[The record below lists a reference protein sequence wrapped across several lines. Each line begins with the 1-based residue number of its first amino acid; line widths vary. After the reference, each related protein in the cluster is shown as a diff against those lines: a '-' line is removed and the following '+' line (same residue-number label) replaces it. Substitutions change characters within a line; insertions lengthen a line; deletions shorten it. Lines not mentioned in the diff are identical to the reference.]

1 MSFSKPNLR
10 PERAMRDF
18 EVRDEVDRHALLYVP
33 TKKLIWVSKR
43 VFSKKEGPVLN
54 IQGSLY
60 KIMNNVGEH
69 AMSRTA
75 IKAFLAR
82 ERYSAES
89 GMFGDMAAGLF
100 AIKDALTAI
109 GAMAPKVKAIISFIP
124 IVVDFIADIYL
135 IGKLRITSLEDIL
148 VGFYKIY
155 TNAARLF
162 SLVEVG
168 QAMARGPVVVDDMS
182 WGFTSES
189 MDAFIMSLASLTFP
203 AKIFEI
209 FKRMSVFTGR
219 RLIDDAHWFYDFLS
233 LLIEY
238 VIGIMK
244 YFKVPEEWLLKV
256 DTLLSFLPF
265 APRAMSVTKMT
276 NLIDEYQADGS
287 RITRDNFREK
297 IKTLYVKLSE
307 DLNFSEMANRSAGL
321 KLLYLKFST
330 LYKSVLSY
338 EEATR
343 VEPCLFVIEGP
354 PGCMKSV
361 HMQQLLSCFKKDGKT
376 VFTHTFKATE
386 DSKDWYDTYD
396 NQHLFV
402 ADDVGQQGVSQWRH
416 MINMVSP
423 IKLPLDC
430 ATAHLKHTKYFSSEL
445 IMVTTNRFIN
455 LNGVTSKDCISE
467 LPALWRRG
475 YVFDFSSVSRLPGTG
490 TVNGRI
496 NFLVY
501 DIADNG
507 GKWKNAFPDGFE
519 PEGKVPFFENTGDR
533 IATLKWMYSIMKSL
547 NEWKKTQ
554 NSINEMTDEQI
565 QSIIRPTAEVR
576 PRDLPDFIRDTMP
589 PQSTWA
595 LVKEMIDDFVS
606 SVLNSINNVAAKVG
620 VNNVDFKPFLIH
632 VFIGVA
638 VLSVYYLWYKLIGY
652 AFMEDMGTPL
662 GGYSKKDEA
671 MGNAI
676 EKKLVRKRNEYVSQ
690 NEVLVNK
697 IKSVEAKDLPPTAV
711 PYLSERMY
719 EIDLIWETIDTSG
732 KKVEFLDTTMALWS
746 GHHLLIVA
754 HSLLPGRVSVTIYRD
769 RKLNNKFYENIEC
782 KISLYDRESD
792 LAILSLPTPLVM
804 VKASL
809 HKHFKPD
816 AVFEQTKHL
825 WYVSHFGV
833 APLFSL
839 ITGNAS
845 KEAKSYTIY
854 DGQPFEE
861 EVPILQNDLCYTI
874 LQGQGLCGSLI
885 YHATKGIIG
894 MHVAGSAKSGKSMA
908 KIWPTEL
915 LQRICD
921 VLSNDENIVDVP
933 ISSKVLEN
941 FSGIKLDIRANVRT
955 QKKTNLVKTPLH
967 GLFGGTKEPV
977 NLTVYGN
984 HTVKDLAKGGFE
996 ATTHIPFKD
1005 LDFMASVIDVIIPE
1019 FEECTEL
1026 EVIRGFDM
1034 VAPLK
1039 KDTSNGHGLES
1050 DRTLYI
1056 DFEKGEVTP
1065 LFRKMLDQFESDIEN
1080 GLVNLDNISLE
1091 EHLKDELRP
1100 LSKRGVPRTFQV
1112 APLTLMFLQKKYF
1125 GKMVN
1130 GIVKTRHQHGIMIG
1144 MNPYVEWPLL
1154 HGSLSACQCFGS
1166 DVGKFERTINAEIQ
1180 QNTNRVTENKYK
1192 GKRTKVLRFLGAS
1205 MISSLILVNDD
1216 VFMKN
1221 HNMPS
1226 GHYLTAIYNSL
1237 YRKQYTAGWFSRF
1250 ATNPSVS
1257 SFFSMLSDY
1266 VYGDDGVTG
1275 VKVKFIKDNP
1285 ELNNLTMSKYMKA
1298 IGIDYTTDTKTP
1310 VTDAFTPLDQIT
1322 FLKRSFRVHPSM
1334 GTIVCPL
1341 SMTTINSMLDYRDST
1356 KDPMVVM
1363 EGKVNCT
1370 LREIFLH
1377 CTYNEYTIIEK
1388 VVKQECGKH
1397 GIPVPT
1403 LSYSYLCHL
1412 YQHDIYSFAAPMYE
1426 NKMADF
1432 GLNYRSENILS
1443 PLAGGK
1449 AIPVL
1454 GQHRN
1459 NRLRGV
1465 NSSKSV
1471 KQLFNG
1477 LFVSESHSITNLNNI
1492 DELKSVGERANE
1504 RALTQQ
1510 DIKDN
1515 VESVMVDYGSDL
1527 RTKTVLDSG
1536 RMYCDKDKL
1545 ISISPN
1551 MRMNFDQILSKPF
1564 YLKRVSWGT
1573 GDTSGATLA
1582 SSDILV
1588 PTDLLVNALAKIPFQ
1603 ASAFVRGCIE
1613 ITATLVTTPLHA
1625 GTVVISATSPSQG
1638 TEARGINSDLIAP
1651 HVILTANSS
1660 SSAVLEVP
1668 FYYPAR
1674 LYPCGVPLT
1683 DTVYAT
1689 NVKNFSLV
1697 TTRVLN
1703 ALVVSTGATTPV
1715 SIMYYGMFKDLEFY
1729 VPHNTPTYRTS
1740 PDASTFVA
1748 ESSMIT
1754 KAIDSVTQ
1762 TTKTLASDFI
1772 DAARGTLRKYTG
1784 LHNPNLPI
1792 IHERMIPTDEN
1803 FANITDGQTLY
1814 QKLDPYV
1821 GYDRFVREETFNTS
1835 IDEMDISQM
1844 VRKPQLIS
1852 VLNMPTTLVAGSQL
1866 ATFPMTPLM
1875 VPVTVESRNYPLIQK
1890 LHAMSGYWRGDLYL
1904 DFHSVSTNFQRFQI
1918 QVTRDYTVSPAS
1930 FDKYPTMDS
1939 VSNMP
1944 STFLE
1949 FNAGGQV
1956 QTVKIPFQSPFNQ
1969 LPCAL
1974 DARANA
1980 VQHGLCYVFLAA
1992 PVINGANAPSS
2003 VRLNVFLRAG
2013 ENFQFFGYC
2022 KENVV
2027 REDTTI
2033 ALFNAISGPLD
2044 PSKEDETDHIP
2055 SKFIA
2060 ESNAAT
2066 PYNVSIPTP
2075 LLNANVQSSSGEE
2088 DLEMRPIVNVRDHL
2102 RRHYLVYD
2110 EDFVTTGVEFN
2121 ATVALLLL
2129 RAETPLKHI
2138 IRDFRG
2144 YTGDLKFKIVFVGAP
2159 GFMVKFYP
2167 PGWSQAGTVVGSNT
2181 LQQSFTGAIQTRVL
2195 DAKRYLPTVIGD
2207 QALKTAAPFIWHSR
2221 KLIKEDDDIAITS
2234 GSGTGLVNYDSGI
2247 SQVEF
2252 TLPNYSPFKFIS
2264 TSAEDHSVDPEAD
2277 YGRINIAP
2285 IVRKTIPADSR
2296 YRIRVYIAVGDSF
2309 RCGFHIFNRPFK
2321 YRTLTAGV
2329 PALPYLEAST
2339 SSQSSSTPISEFT
2352 SPQYYRRTTLSDFP

>member
-10 PERAMRDF
+10 PMRSMKEFEERCL
-18 EVRDEVDRHALLYVP
+18 VDRHALLYVP
-33 TKKLIWVSKR
+33 TKKLIWVSKK
-43 VFSKKEGPVLN
+43 VFIKKEGPVLE
-54 IQGSLY
+54 IEGSLY
-60 KIMNNVGEH
+60 KILNNVGES
-69 AMSRTA
+69 AMSRLA
-75 IKAFLAR
+75 IKAFLVR
-82 ERYSAES
+82 SKYSAES

-109 GAMAPKVKAIISFIP
+109 GAMAPKVKAILSFIP

-135 IGKLRITSLEDIL
+135 IGKLKITSLEDIM
-148 VGFYKIY
+148 VGFYKVY
-155 TNAARLF
+155 VNASRIF
-162 SLVEVG
+162 SLAEVG
-168 QAMARGPVVVDDMS
+168 QAMSRGPVVVDDVP
-182 WGFTSES
+182 WGFTCES
-189 MDAFIMSLASLTFP
+189 MDAFVMSLASLTFP

-244 YFKVPEEWLLKV
+244 HFSVPEEWLLKV

-297 IKTLYVKLSE
+297 IKTLYVKLSD
-307 DLNFSEMANRSAGL
+307 DLNFTEMANRSSGL
-321 KLLYLKFST
+321 KSLFLKFT
-330 LYKSVLSY
+330 MLYKSVLSY

-455 LNGVTSKDCISE
+455 LNSVSAKDCISE

-475 YVFDFSSVSRLPGTG
+475 YVFDFSNVSRIAGTG
-490 TVNGRI
+490 KVQGRI

-501 DIADNG
+501 DISEGAG
-507 GKWKNAFPDGFE
+507 RWKNSFPDGFDVN
-519 PEGKVPFFENTGDR
+519 GKTPFFDNTGDR
-533 IATLKWMYSIMKSL
+533 VATLKWMFGIMKAL

-554 NSINEMTDEQI
+554 NTINEMTDEQI
-565 QSIIRPTAEVR
+565 ESIIRPVAEVR
-576 PRDLPDFIRDTMP
+576 QRDLPDLIRDVTP
-589 PQSTWA
+589 PQSTWEI
-595 LVKEMIDDFVS
+595 VKEMIDDFVS
-606 SVLNSINNVAAKVG
+606 SVLNSINVVASKIG
-620 VNNVDFKPFLIH
+620 INNIDFKPCLMP

-638 VLSVYYLWYKLIGY
+638 VLSVYYLWYKLIEY
-652 AFMEDMGTPL
+652 AIMGDLRATP
-662 GGYSKKDEA
+662 GGCTKNKK
-671 MGNAI
+671 I
-676 EKKLVRKRNEYVSQ
+676 CKRKNDYIAQ

-697 IKSVEAKDLPPTAV
+697 IKSVEMKDLPPTAV
-711 PYLSERMY
+711 PFLSERMY
-719 EIDLIWETIDTSG
+719 EIDLIWETEDDSG
-732 KKVEFLDTTMALWS
+732 KKLEFLDTTTALWS

-754 HSLLPGRVSVTIYRD
+754 HSLLPGRVSVTIFRD

-782 KISLYDRESD
+782 KVSLYDRESD

-809 HKHFKPD
+809 HKHFKPE
-816 AVFEQTKHL
+816 APFEQTKHL

-833 APLFSL
+833 APLYSL

-854 DGQPFEE
+854 PGLPFEE
-861 EVPILQNDLCYTI
+861 EVPILSDDLCYTT

-894 MHVAGSAKSGKSMA
+894 MHVAGSVQSGKSMA
-908 KIWPTEL
+908 KIWPKDL
-915 LQRICD
+915 LLRICD
-921 VLSNDENIVDVP
+921 VLANDENIIDVP
-933 ISSKVLEN
+933 ISSKVIEN
-941 FSGIKLDIRANVRT
+941 FSGIKLDIKANVRT

-967 GLFGGTKEPV
+967 GIFGGTKEPV
-977 NLTVYGN
+977 NLTVFGA
-984 HTVKDLAKGGFE
+984 HTVKDLAKAGFE
-996 ATTHIPFKD
+996 STTHIPFKD
-1005 LDFMASVIDVIIPE
+1005 LDFMAGVLDVIIPE
-1019 FEECTEL
+1019 FEECTEF

-1039 KDTSNGHGLES
+1039 KDTSNGHGLDP

-1056 DFEKGEVTP
+1056 DFDKGEVTP
-1065 LFRKMLDQFESDIEN
+1065 LFRKMLDQFESDVDDGVI
-1080 GLVNLDNISLE
+1080 NLDNISLE

-1130 GIVKTRHQHGIMIG
+1130 GIVKNRHQHGIMIG

-1154 HGSLSACQCFGS
+1154 HASLSNCQCFGS

-1180 QNTNRVTENKYK
+1180 QNTNKVTEAKYK
-1192 GKRTKVLRFLGAS
+1192 GKRMKVLRFLGAS

-1221 HNMPS
+1221 HNMPT

-1275 VKVKFIKDNP
+1275 VKNKYIETNP

-1310 VTDAFTPLDQIT
+1310 VTEPFTPLEQIT
-1322 FLKRSFRVHPSM
+1322 FLKRSFTVHPSM

-1377 CTYNEYTIIEK
+1377 STYNEYLIIENL
-1388 VVKQECGKH
+1388 VKEECSKH
-1397 GIPVPT
+1397 GIPVPS

-1432 GLNYRSENILS
+1432 GLNYQSDNILT
-1443 PLAGGK
+1443 PLAGGQ
-1449 AIPVL
+1449 AISVL
-1454 GQHRN
+1454 SQHLNKRPRGGN
-1459 NRLRGV
+1459 SLKSAGRL
-1465 NSSKSV
+1465 
-1471 KQLFNG
+1471 LNG
-1477 LFVSESHSITNLNNI
+1477 LFVSESHSITNFDNHI
-1492 DELKSVGERANE
+1492 EELKSTGDRANE

-1510 DIKDN
+1510 DVKDN
-1515 VESVMVDYGSDL
+1515 VESVMLDYGSDL

-1536 RMYCDKDKL
+1536 RMYCDRDKL

-1564 YLKRVSWGT
+1564 FLKRVPWGT
-1573 GDTSGATLA
+1573 GDFPGQLITG
-1582 SSDILV
+1582 SDISV
-1588 PTDLLVNALAKIPFQ
+1588 PTDILVNALAKIPFQ

-1613 ITATLVTTPLHA
+1613 VTATLITTPLHA
-1625 GTVVISATSPSQG
+1625 GSVLISATSPIQG
-1638 TEARGINSDLIAP
+1638 TEARGINSDMIAP

-1674 LYPCGVPLT
+1674 LYPCAVPLS
-1683 DTVYAT
+1683 DTVFAT
-1689 NVKNFSLV
+1689 TAKNFSLIS
-1697 TTRVLN
+1697 TRVLN
-1703 ALVVSTGATTPV
+1703 DLFVSTGATAPV

-1748 ESSMIT
+1748 ESTMIT

-1762 TTKTLASDFI
+1762 TTKTLTSDFI
-1772 DAARGTLRKYTG
+1772 DLARGTVRKYTG

-1821 GYDRFVREETFNTS
+1821 GYDRIVREETFNTS
-1835 IDEMDISQM
+1835 IDEMDILQM
-1844 VRKPQLIS
+1844 VQKPQLLT
-1852 VLNMPTTLVAGSQL
+1852 VLSMATTLTAGSQI

-1875 VPVTVESRNYPLIQK
+1875 VPVGKTNRNYPLLQK

-1918 QVTRDYTVSPAS
+1918 QVTRDYTVSPSS
-1930 FDKYPTMDS
+1930 FDNYPTMDS

-1956 QTVKIPFQSPFNQ
+1956 QTVKLPFQSPFNQ

-1992 PVINGANAPSS
+1992 PIINGANAPNT

-2022 KENVV
+2022 KENVF
-2027 REDTTI
+2027 REDNTTAPTSAI
-2033 ALFNAISGPLD
+2033 DGVVEEPEVTPPTPIPNA
-2044 PSKEDETDHIP
+2044 
-2055 SKFIA
+2055 FVA

-2075 LLNANVQSSSGEE
+2075 LLNANVQSRGADE
-2088 DLEMRPIVNVRDHL
+2088 DLEMRPIVNARDYL
-2102 RRHYLVYD
+2102 RRHYLVFD
-2110 EDFVTTGVEFN
+2110 EDFATTGAEFN
-2121 ATVALLLL
+2121 ATVSTLLL
-2129 RAETPLKHI
+2129 RAETPLKHL

-2159 GFMVKFYP
+2159 GCMVKFTP
-2167 PGWSQAGTVVGSNT
+2167 PGWTQAGTPPANNT
-2181 LQQSFTGAIQTRVL
+2181 LQQSFTGSIQTRIF
-2195 DAKRYLPTVIGD
+2195 DAKRYLPSVIGD
-2207 QALKTAAPFIWHSR
+2207 LGLRTAAPFIWHSR
-2221 KLIKEDDDIAITS
+2221 KLVKEDNDIAIIS
-2234 GSGTGLVNYDSGI
+2234 GSGTGVVEYDSGI

-2252 TLPNYSPFKFIS
+2252 TLPNYSPYKFLS
-2264 TSAEDHSVDPEAD
+2264 TCADDFTIDTEAD

-2285 IVRKTIPADSR
+2285 IIRKTIPTTSR
-2296 YRIRVYIAVGDSF
+2296 YRIRIYIAVGDSF
-2309 RCGFHIFNRPFK
+2309 RCGFHIFNRPFR
-2321 YRTLTAGV
+2321 YRIIAAGTPGV
-2329 PALPYLEAST
+2329 DYLEAST
-2339 SSQSSSTPISEFT
+2339 GSQASSTPLTEFT
-2352 SPQYYRRTTLSDFP
+2352 SPQYYRRTTLPEFP